1 MNHRNK
7 LLAAFGLG
15 AFAAVV
21 LLVLSAYLSP
31 SMLIT
36 LANLR
41 LCN

>member
-1 MNHRNK
+1 MTPRNK

-15 AFAAVV
+15 VFAAVV

-31 SMLIT
+31 TMLIT

>member
-1 MNHRNK
+1 MTHRNK

-15 AFAAVV
+15 VFAAVV
-21 LLVLSAYLSP
+21 LLVLSAYLNP
-31 SMLIT
+31 AMLIT